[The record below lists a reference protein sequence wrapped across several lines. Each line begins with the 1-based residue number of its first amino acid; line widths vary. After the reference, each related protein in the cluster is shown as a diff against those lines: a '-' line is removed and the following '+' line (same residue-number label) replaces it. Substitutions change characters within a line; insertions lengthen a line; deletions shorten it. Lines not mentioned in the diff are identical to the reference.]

1 MAASIGIKRP
11 RDDDFEVPNL
21 KVRRR
26 ATGAPQ
32 TVRDIPGHLW
42 DALLNLNLV
51 HFLRGVAW
59 EGFDEHK
66 GEDWEVWRYL
76 GAGGFGSAA
85 MWVRHGENGKLLDEV
100 VIKSQRLDRG
110 DASNKWILNGR
121 HDAALSSEAVLQS
134 FLNRF
139 ESENIVHL
147 RGFKGYGSQV
157 VDNVDNT
164 TPTREWRLYL
174 EYAPHGDLSTL
185 RKRYKAFKMYF
196 PEAFLWHVFHS
207 LAKAAEQMGPYSGIP
222 DELRNVTD
230 DLDAHQYLDYLLH
243 LDIKLD
249 NIFLGYQEPYANS
262 RTTGGVQGT
271 EHRDQVPERREQ
283 GPEHHQKDNPLPLP
297 YPAVKLGD
305 FGCAELT
312 SRSDFENPRVL
323 SGGTR
328 HWRPPEQHTRSHLY
342 QSYDGHYGKAW
353 GADDA
358 PNGVAQPKLT
368 EKMTIWSIGKVLFDL
383 SCLGDAKHFDALKAK
398 TAEEYKNNGD
408 STIRDW
414 HRDPFAY
421 DHLMLVSSDP
431 LKLRSPYTQELT
443 NLIRSCM
450 HVIPAQRPS
459 VRALVYRTSQH
470 LRAALSKSGPVEN
483 EGSVAHQYLYFRGN
497 EINHRPDSKRNCYHI
512 LEAWEY
518 ADIVQDPAKNDP
530 NRGRLNASYDQ
541 QLLNPLQIQNLSN
554 SNNRKLRVINEQK
567 RVKERGRQV
576 DMVRGQAHA
585 TRRDGRV
592 HFIAPD
598 PPRIDHYSPPGSGGE
613 DDDDGRDERGRR
625 SHRGP
630 PTQMNPN
637 HYGDNLSKLPLAPLI
652 QRPLRPL
659 SPHAMYIA
667 THLPQNHRFDGHSEE
682 VRENAEREWKALRYD
697 QMADL
702 EDQYDEQMRV
712 YRGAMELWQHY
723 QNRPQ
728 EVPIPSRSAPSTV
741 PSAREIFVRENK
753 PIAGQT
759 DVHRPVARGGWNMLR
774 RGDRDRYQAIHD
786 EQQAAATALEQEWDA
801 RRAYEISWAAWQQER
816 HSIQEEPAKT
826 YLHSRSS
833 LAPPPD
839 LMPPVSPFS
848 NFRAWKWRNRGQG
861 PQHAD
866 PSDRN
871 FDDELQN
878 AWAMTEAQQPQRVAR
893 LYQQYYDLM
902 RRWSK
907 RTGLFPAR
915 SFPAPGD
922 RPRLAQPQHDSA
934 QDTQSQRESSLNT
947 QSSFNVPPLS
957 EPRSEHGPNDTSY
970 PLVESSSSAPLRPR
984 GQQQLYRGA
993 DVVMPESPLANR
1005 VPRPRRAV
1013 QQPPLPP
1020 LPPPPPP
1027 EAPVAPAP
1035 PPQVQVAVP
1044 PSPQP
1049 SQRPA
1054 ARPRRRR
1061 RNEVERLQVEAG
1073 SFLRRRPGRLAT
1085 P

>member
-59 EGFDEHK
+59 EGFDGHK

-328 HWRPPEQHTRSHLY
+328 DWRPPEQHTRSHLY

-512 LEAWEY
+512 LDAWEY

-554 SNNRKLRVINEQK
+554 SNNRKFRVIDEQK

-576 DMVRGQAHA
+576 DMVREQAHA

-592 HFIAPD
+592 HFIAHD
-598 PPRIDHYSPPGSGGE
+598 PPRIDHYSPPGSD
-613 DDDDGRDERGRR
+613 DDDDGNDDKRDGRGRR
-625 SHRGP
+625 SHRGRP
-630 PTQMNPN
+630 AKINPN
-637 HYGDNLSKLPLAPLI
+637 HHRDNLSGSPLAPLI

-667 THLPQNHRFDGHSEE
+667 THLPQNHRLDGHFEE
-682 VRENAEREWKALRYD
+682 VRENAEPG
-697 QMADL
+697 
-702 EDQYDEQMRV
+702 RV
-712 YRGAMELWQHY
+712 ATGAAQHTG
-723 QNRPQ
+723 R
-728 EVPIPSRSAPSTV
+728 T
-741 PSAREIFVRENK
+741 RENLSSPTFK
-753 PIAGQT
+753 FSLST
-759 DVHRPVARGGWNMLR
+759 RSN
-774 RGDRDRYQAIHD
+774 
-786 EQQAAATALEQEWDA
+786 AT
-801 RRAYEISWAAWQQER
+801 S
-816 HSIQEEPAKT
+816 
-826 YLHSRSS
+826 
-833 LAPPPD
+833 
-839 LMPPVSPFS
+839 
-848 NFRAWKWRNRGQG
+848 

-866 PSDRN
+866 GSDRN

-878 AWAMTEAQQPQRVAR
+878 AWTMTEAQEPQRVAR

-915 SFPAPGD
+915 SFPAPGG

-957 EPRSEHGPNDTSY
+957 EPRFEHGPNDTSY

-1013 QQPPLPP
+1013 QQAPLPPLPP
-1020 LPPPPPP
+1020 LPPPPPPPPP

-1044 PSPQP
+1044 PAPQP

-1061 RNEVERLQVEAG
+1061 RNEVERLRDEAG